1 MKKLI
6 KIPTLLIASI
16 LTLFVAS
23 PSFASMTVID
33 SLGEHQLNDHPKRI
47 VALNWDLAEQ
57 LLELGVTPVGVPNIK
72 DYTTWVVRPEIPT
85 SVEDL
90 GTRAEPNL
98 QKLAELKPD
107 LILAASPQKDL
118 IPRLQTI
125 APVLYYES
133 YEGQA
138 DSAQEV
144 ISHFKSIAKIVDKS
158 DVAEQKLNAM
168 AARFSELNKQLTT
181 AFGDTLPEVLAMRF
195 ANQTAVYV
203 YTENSTTNYV
213 LKQLGLTP
221 AMPLPAQHWGIS
233 QKRITDL
240 QHIKNGYVIYFG
252 PFSDAQKAQL
262 NKSMLWKAMP
272 FVRNGHV
279 NEAESVWNYG
289 GAMSMQYIAESITK
303 SLLEI
308 KP

>member
-6 KIPTLLIASI
+6 KIPTFLIASI
-16 LTLFVAS
+16 LFIAS
-23 PSFASMTVID
+23 PSFAAITVTD
-33 SLGEHQLNDHPKRI
+33 SLGEHQLESHPKRI

-72 DYTTWVVRPEIPT
+72 DYTTWVVKPAIPE
-85 SVEDL
+85 SVEDV
-90 GTRAEPNL
+90 GTRAEPNM

-133 YEGQA
+133 YEGTS

-144 ISHFKSIAKIVDKS
+144 ITHFKHIAQVVDKS
-158 DVAEQKLNAM
+158 ELAQTKLDAM
-168 AARFSELNKQLTT
+168 NARFSELNQQLTA
-181 AFGDTLPEVLAMRF
+181 AFGETLPQVLAMRF

-221 AMPLPAQHWGIS
+221 AMPLPPQHWGIS

-240 QHIKNGYVIYFG
+240 QHIKDGYVVYFG
-252 PFSDAQKAQL
+252 PFSDQQKAQL

-279 NEAESVWNYG
+279 NEAAPVWNYG
-289 GAMSMQYIAESITK
+289 GAMSMQYIAESITE

-308 KP
+308 KGP